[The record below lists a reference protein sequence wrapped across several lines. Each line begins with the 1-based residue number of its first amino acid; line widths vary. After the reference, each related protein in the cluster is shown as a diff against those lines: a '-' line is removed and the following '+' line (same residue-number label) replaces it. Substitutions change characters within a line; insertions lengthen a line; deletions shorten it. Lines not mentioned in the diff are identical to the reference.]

1 MNIEQTGNHNQML
14 NIKRAQRQIEY
25 FLDEDIGMY
34 DLTATIMIDEK
45 ATGLFNLNARE
56 PMTISG
62 ITIAQMVF
70 EYYVTDVTVE
80 AKVADGDRVEKGAI
94 LMTVSGKAREIL
106 TAERNALNL
115 LQHMSGIATL
125 TAQYVDKIA
134 GTGCQLLDTRKTT
147 PGLRMLEKHAVVC
160 GGGRN
165 HRLSLDSG
173 LMIKDNHIAVCGGL
187 TAAIQKAKANV
198 PALTKVEVECDRLDQ
213 VKEALAAGAD
223 MLMLDNM
230 GPDML
235 QEAVVMVN
243 GKIPLEA
250 SGGINLDTIRQIAE
264 TGVNFVSVGRI
275 TQSAPA
281 VDIGLDEAA
290 S

>member
-1 MNIEQTGNHNQML
+1 ML
-14 NIKRAQRQIEY
+14 NMMKVRRQIEQ
-25 FLDEDIGMY
+25 FLDEDVGLFDM
-34 DLTATIMIDEK
+34 TASIMIDET
-45 ATGLFNLNARE
+45 ARGTFDLNARE
-56 PMTISG
+56 PVVISG
-62 ITIAQMVF
+62 ITVAKSVF
-70 EYYVTDVTVE
+70 ELCVPDVELTI
-80 AKVADGDRVEKGAI
+80 KVADGDRVEKRTS
-94 LMTVSGKAREIL
+94 LMTVSGRAREIL

-125 TAQYVDKIA
+125 TAQYVDAIA

-165 HRLSLDSG
+165 HRLTLDNG

-187 TAAIQKAKANV
+187 TAAINKAKAAV
-198 PALTKVEVECDRLDQ
+198 PALSKVEVECDRLDQ
-213 VKEALAAGAD
+213 VEEALAAGAD
-223 MLMLDNM
+223 MIMLDNM
-230 GPDML
+230 GPEL
-235 QEAVVMVN
+235 LRQAVKIVD

-250 SGGINLDTIRQIAE
+250 SGGINLQTIRPIAE
-264 TGVNFVSVGRI
+264 TGVDFVSVGRL

-290 S
+290 

>member
-1 MNIEQTGNHNQML
+1 ML
-14 NIKRAQRQIEY
+14 NLKKVQSQIER
-25 FLDEDIGMY
+25 FLDEDVGFF
-34 DLTATIMIDEK
+34 DLTASIMIDES
-45 ATGLFNLNARE
+45 AVGSFDLNARE
-56 PMTISG
+56 PIVVSG
-62 ITIAQMVF
+62 ITVAHMVF
-70 EYYVTDVTVE
+70 DYYVPDVALNV
-80 AKVADGDRVEKGAI
+80 AVADGDRVDTGTV
-94 LMTVSGKAREIL
+94 LMSVSGKAREIL

-125 TAQYVDKIA
+125 TAKYVDAIA

-165 HRLSLDSG
+165 HRLSLDNG

-187 TAAIQKAKANV
+187 TAAIKKAKAHV

-213 VKEALAAGAD
+213 VEEALAAGAD
-223 MLMLDNM
+223 MLLLDNM

-235 QEAVVMVN
+235 REAVKIVG

-250 SGGINLDTIRQIAE
+250 SGGINLDTIRPIAE
-264 TGVNFVSVGRI
+264 TGVDFVSVGRI

-281 VDIGLDEAA
+281 VDIGLDEAN
-290 S
+290 

>member
-1 MNIEQTGNHNQML
+1 ML
-14 NIKRAQRQIEY
+14 NHKKVQDQIAQ
-25 FLDEDIGMY
+25 FFNEDVGMF
-34 DLTATIMIDEK
+34 DLTACIMIEEG
-45 ATGLFNLNARE
+45 AVGSFVLNARE
-56 PMTISG
+56 PLVVAG
-62 ITIAQMVF
+62 ITVAQMVF
-70 EYYVTDVTVE
+70 EYYVPGVETD
-80 AKVADGDRVEKGAI
+80 AKVKDGDHIKPGAV
-94 LMTVSGKAREIL
+94 MMSVSGRARELL

-115 LQHMSGIATL
+115 LQHMSGIATV
-125 TAQYVDKIA
+125 TAQYVDAIA

-165 HRLSLDSG
+165 HRLTLDNG

-187 TAAIQKAKANV
+187 TAAIKKAKRQV

-213 VKEALAAGAD
+213 VEEALAAGAD

-235 QEAVVMVN
+235 RQAVKIVD

-250 SGGINLDTIRQIAE
+250 SGGINLDTIRPIAE
-264 TGVNFVSVGRI
+264 TGVDFVSVGRI
-275 TQSAPA
+275 TQSSPA
-281 VDIGLDEAA
+281 VDIGMDEA
-290 S
+290 

>member
-235 QEAVVMVN
+235 QEAVVMVD

>member
-1 MNIEQTGNHNQML
+1 ML
-14 NIKRAQRQIEY
+14 NLKKVQSQIER
-25 FLDEDIGMY
+25 FLDEDVGFF
-34 DLTATIMIDEK
+34 DLTANIMIDES
-45 ATGLFNLNARE
+45 AVGAFDLNARE
-56 PMTISG
+56 EIVVAG
-62 ITIAQMVF
+62 ITVARMVF
-70 EYYVTDVTVE
+70 DYYVPDVTLNV
-80 AKVADGDRVEKGAI
+80 AVADGNRVQKGTI
-94 LMTVSGKAREIL
+94 LMSVSGKAREIL

-125 TAQYVDKIA
+125 TAQYVDAIA

-165 HRLSLDSG
+165 HRLSLDNG

-187 TAAIQKAKANV
+187 TAAIKRAKANV

-213 VKEALAAGAD
+213 VEEALAAGAD
-223 MLMLDNM
+223 MLLLDNM

-235 QEAVVMVN
+235 REAVKIVG

-250 SGGINLDTIRQIAE
+250 SGGINLDTIRPIAE
-264 TGVNFVSVGRI
+264 TGVDFVSVGRI

-281 VDIGLDEAA
+281 VDIGLDEAK
-290 S
+290 

>member
-1 MNIEQTGNHNQML
+1 ML
-14 NIKRAQRQIEY
+14 NLKKVQSQIER
-25 FLDEDIGMY
+25 FLDEDVGFF
-34 DLTATIMIDEK
+34 DLTASIMIDES
-45 ATGLFNLNARE
+45 AVGAFNLNARE
-56 PMTISG
+56 PIVVSG
-62 ITIAQMVF
+62 ITVAHMVF
-70 EYYVTDVTVE
+70 DYYVPDVALNV
-80 AKVADGDRVEKGAI
+80 AVADGDRVETGTV
-94 LMTVSGKAREIL
+94 LMSVSGKAREIL

-125 TAQYVDKIA
+125 TAQYVGAIA

-165 HRLSLDSG
+165 HRLSLDNG

-187 TAAIQKAKANV
+187 TAAIKKAKAHV

-213 VKEALAAGAD
+213 VEEALAAGAD
-223 MLMLDNM
+223 MLLLDNM

-235 QEAVVMVN
+235 RQAVEIVG

-250 SGGINLDTIRQIAE
+250 SGGINLDTIRPIAE
-264 TGVNFVSVGRI
+264 TGVDFVSVGRI

-281 VDIGLDEAA
+281 VDIGLDEAD
-290 S
+290 

>member
-1 MNIEQTGNHNQML
+1 ML
-14 NIKRAQRQIEY
+14 NMKKVQKQIEA
-25 FLDEDIGMY
+25 FLDEDIGLF
-34 DLTATIMIDEK
+34 DLTATIMIDE
-45 ATGLFNLNARE
+45 AAQGAFDLNARQ
-56 PMTISG
+56 PMVISG
-62 ITIAQMVF
+62 ITVAQLVF
-70 EYYVTDVTVE
+70 EYYVPKVELTV
-80 AKVADGDRVEKGAI
+80 KVADGDRVENGAS
-94 LMTVSGKAREIL
+94 LMAVSGKAREIL
-106 TAERNALNL
+106 TAERSALNL

-125 TAQYVDKIA
+125 TAQYVDAIE

-165 HRLSLDSG
+165 HRLTLDNG

-187 TAAIQKAKANV
+187 TNAIKRAKANV

-213 VKEALAAGAD
+213 VEEALAAGAD
-223 MLMLDNM
+223 MLLLDNM

-235 QEAVVMVN
+235 REAVKIVG

-250 SGGINLDTIRQIAE
+250 SGGINLQTIRPIAE
-264 TGVNFVSVGRI
+264 SGVDFVSVGRI

-281 VDIGLDEAA
+281 VDIGLDEAK
-290 S
+290 

>member
-1 MNIEQTGNHNQML
+1 ML
-14 NIKRAQRQIEY
+14 NLKKVQSQIER
-25 FLDEDIGMY
+25 FLDEDVGFF
-34 DLTATIMIDEK
+34 DLTANIMIDESVVG
-45 ATGLFNLNARE
+45 AFDLNARE
-56 PMTISG
+56 EIVVSG
-62 ITIAQMVF
+62 ITVARMVF
-70 EYYVTDVTVE
+70 DYYVPDVTLDV
-80 AKVADGDRVEKGAI
+80 AVADGDRVEKGTV
-94 LMTVSGKAREIL
+94 LMSVSGKAREIL

-125 TAQYVDKIA
+125 TAQYVDAIA

-165 HRLSLDSG
+165 HRLSLDNG

-187 TAAIQKAKANV
+187 TAAIKKAKAHV

-213 VKEALAAGAD
+213 VEEALAAGAD
-223 MLMLDNM
+223 MLLLDNM

-235 QEAVVMVN
+235 REAVKIVG

-250 SGGINLDTIRQIAE
+250 SGGINLDTIRPIAE
-264 TGVNFVSVGRI
+264 TGVDFVSVGRI

-281 VDIGLDEAA
+281 VDIGLDEAK
-290 S
+290 

>member
-1 MNIEQTGNHNQML
+1 ML
-14 NIKRAQRQIEY
+14 NMKKVQKQIEA
-25 FLDEDIGMY
+25 FLDEDIGLF
-34 DLTATIMIDEK
+34 DLTATIMIDE
-45 ATGLFNLNARE
+45 AAQGAFDLNARQ
-56 PMTISG
+56 PMVISG
-62 ITIAQMVF
+62 ITVAQLVF
-70 EYYVTDVTVE
+70 EYYVPKVELTV
-80 AKVADGDRVEKGAI
+80 KVADGDRVENGAS
-94 LMTVSGKAREIL
+94 LMAVSGKAREIL
-106 TAERNALNL
+106 TAERSALNL

-125 TAQYVDKIA
+125 TAQYVDAIE

-165 HRLSLDSG
+165 HRLTLDNG

-187 TAAIQKAKANV
+187 PNAIKRAKANV

-213 VKEALAAGAD
+213 VEEALAAGAD
-223 MLMLDNM
+223 MLLLDNM

-235 QEAVVMVN
+235 REAVKIVG

-250 SGGINLDTIRQIAE
+250 SGGINLQTIRPIAE
-264 TGVNFVSVGRI
+264 SGVDFVSVGRI

-281 VDIGLDEAA
+281 VDIGLDEAK
-290 S
+290 

>member
-1 MNIEQTGNHNQML
+1 ML
-14 NIKRAQRQIEY
+14 NLKKVQSQIER
-25 FLDEDIGMY
+25 FLDEDVGFF
-34 DLTATIMIDEK
+34 DLTASIMIDES
-45 ATGLFNLNARE
+45 AVGSFDLNARE
-56 PMTISG
+56 PIVVSG
-62 ITIAQMVF
+62 ITVAHMVF
-70 EYYVTDVTVE
+70 DYYVPDVALNV
-80 AKVADGDRVEKGAI
+80 AVADGDRVDTGTV
-94 LMTVSGKAREIL
+94 LMSVSGKAREIL

-125 TAQYVDKIA
+125 TAKYVDTIA

-165 HRLSLDSG
+165 HRLSLDNG

-187 TAAIQKAKANV
+187 TAAIKKAKAHV

-213 VKEALAAGAD
+213 VEEALAAGAD
-223 MLMLDNM
+223 MLLLDNM

-235 QEAVVMVN
+235 REAVKIVG

-250 SGGINLDTIRQIAE
+250 SGGINLDTIRPIAE
-264 TGVNFVSVGRI
+264 TGVDFVSVGRI

-281 VDIGLDEAA
+281 VDIGLDEAN
-290 S
+290 

>member
-1 MNIEQTGNHNQML
+1 ML
-14 NIKRAQRQIEY
+14 NLKKVQSQIER
-25 FLDEDIGMY
+25 FLDEDVGFF
-34 DLTATIMIDEK
+34 DLTANIMIDES
-45 ATGLFNLNARE
+45 AVGAFDLNARE
-56 PMTISG
+56 EIVVSG
-62 ITIAQMVF
+62 ITVARMVF
-70 EYYVTDVTVE
+70 DYYVPDVTLNV
-80 AKVADGDRVEKGAI
+80 AVADGDRVEKGTV
-94 LMTVSGKAREIL
+94 LMSVSGKAREIL

-125 TAQYVDKIA
+125 TAQYVDAIA

-147 PGLRMLEKHAVVC
+147 PGLRMLDKHAVVC

-165 HRLSLDSG
+165 HRLSLDNG

-187 TAAIQKAKANV
+187 TAAIKKAKANV

-213 VKEALAAGAD
+213 VEEALAAGAD
-223 MLMLDNM
+223 MLLLDNM

-235 QEAVVMVN
+235 REAVKIVD

-250 SGGINLDTIRQIAE
+250 SGGINLDTIRPIAE
-264 TGVNFVSVGRI
+264 TGVDFVSVGRI

-281 VDIGLDEAA
+281 VDIGLDEAK
-290 S
+290 

>member
-1 MNIEQTGNHNQML
+1 ML
-14 NIKRAQRQIEY
+14 NLKKVQAQIER
-25 FLDEDIGMY
+25 FLDEDVGFF
-34 DLTATIMIDEK
+34 DLTANIMIDES
-45 ATGLFNLNARE
+45 AVGAFDLNARE
-56 PMTISG
+56 PIVVSG
-62 ITIAQMVF
+62 ITVARMVF
-70 EYYVTDVTVE
+70 DYYVPDVEINV
-80 AKVADGDRVEKGAI
+80 AVADGDRVEKGTV
-94 LMTVSGKAREIL
+94 LMSVSGKAREIL

-125 TAQYVDKIA
+125 TAQYVDAIA

-165 HRLSLDSG
+165 HRLSLDNG

-187 TAAIQKAKANV
+187 TAAIKKAKAHV

-213 VKEALAAGAD
+213 VEEALAAGAD
-223 MLMLDNM
+223 MLLLDNM

-235 QEAVVMVN
+235 REAVKIV
-243 GKIPLEA
+243 GGRIPLEA
-250 SGGINLDTIRQIAE
+250 SGGINLDTIRPIAE
-264 TGVNFVSVGRI
+264 TGVDFVSVGRI

-281 VDIGLDEAA
+281 VDIGLDEAK
-290 S
+290 

>member
-235 QEAVVMVN
+235 REAVVMVD

>member
-1 MNIEQTGNHNQML
+1 ML
-14 NIKRAQRQIEY
+14 NMKKVQKQIEA
-25 FLDEDIGMY
+25 FLDEDIGLF
-34 DLTATIMIDEK
+34 DLTATIMIDE
-45 ATGLFNLNARE
+45 AAQGAFDLNARQ
-56 PMTISG
+56 PMVISG
-62 ITIAQMVF
+62 ITVAQLVF
-70 EYYVTDVTVE
+70 EYYVPKVELTV
-80 AKVADGDRVEKGAI
+80 KVADGDRVENGAS
-94 LMTVSGKAREIL
+94 LMAVSGKAREIL

-125 TAQYVDKIA
+125 TAQYVDAIE

-165 HRLSLDSG
+165 HRLTLDNG

-187 TAAIQKAKANV
+187 TNAIIRAKANV

-213 VKEALAAGAD
+213 VEEALAAGAD
-223 MLMLDNM
+223 MLLLDNM

-235 QEAVVMVN
+235 REAVKIVG

-250 SGGINLDTIRQIAE
+250 SGGINLQTIRPIAE
-264 TGVNFVSVGRI
+264 SGVDFVSVGRI

-281 VDIGLDEAA
+281 VDIGLDEAK
-290 S
+290 

>member
-1 MNIEQTGNHNQML
+1 ML
-14 NIKRAQRQIEY
+14 NMKKVQKQIEA
-25 FLDEDIGMY
+25 FLDEDIGLF
-34 DLTATIMIDEK
+34 DLTATIMIDE
-45 ATGLFNLNARE
+45 AAQGAFDLNARQ
-56 PMTISG
+56 PMVISG
-62 ITIAQMVF
+62 ITVAQLVF
-70 EYYVTDVTVE
+70 EYYVPKVELTV
-80 AKVADGDRVEKGAI
+80 KVADGDRVENGAS
-94 LMTVSGKAREIL
+94 LMAVSGKAREIL

-125 TAQYVDKIA
+125 TAQYVDAIE

-165 HRLSLDSG
+165 HRLTLDNG

-187 TAAIQKAKANV
+187 TNAIKRAKANV

-213 VKEALAAGAD
+213 VEEALAAGAD
-223 MLMLDNM
+223 MLLLDNM

-235 QEAVVMVN
+235 REAVKIVG

-250 SGGINLDTIRQIAE
+250 SGGINLQTIRPIAE
-264 TGVNFVSVGRI
+264 SGVDFVSVGRI

-281 VDIGLDEAA
+281 VDIGLDEAK
-290 S
+290 